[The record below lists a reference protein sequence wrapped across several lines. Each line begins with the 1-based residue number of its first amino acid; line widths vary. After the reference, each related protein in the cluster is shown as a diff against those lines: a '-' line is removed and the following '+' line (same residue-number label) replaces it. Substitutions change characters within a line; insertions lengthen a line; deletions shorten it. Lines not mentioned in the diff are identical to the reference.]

1 MEVKLIV
8 GSTPDAEKKIMA
20 GELDVALVAGQISI
34 PAQFKIVHYL
44 TDEFVLITPP
54 SHALAKLQRL
64 SLKQIAKLP
73 LILREKGPLPR
84 LLIDEAFRAAGIPYN
99 CTMEIASSEGMKRA
113 VAEGLGCSIVS
124 FSSIETE
131 LKVKAL
137 ACVRISGTPIKRE
150 FRAILHKDRKIL
162 GPVKP
167 FLRLLSI
174 NPSLD

>member
-1 MEVKLIV
+1 KVVEEYAARLLILINEMDQSIDELKGVQRGQLRCGASWTIGAHLLPRALVQFKQQFPNVEVKLIV

-20 GELDVALVAGQISI
+20 GELDVALVAGQISN

-99 CTMEIASSEGMKRA
+99 CTME
-113 VAEGLGCSIVS
+113 
-124 FSSIETE
+124 
-131 LKVKAL
+131 
-137 ACVRISGTPIKRE
+137 
-150 FRAILHKDRKIL
+150 
-162 GPVKP
+162 
-167 FLRLLSI
+167 
-174 NPSLD
+174 